1 MDSYLAVSYRES
13 MADDEEDLSGAI
25 EGPLWTERHAP
36 ELSDLPQPQVREHLE
51 SVVSEPMN
59 LLVHGPPGA
68 GKTAAV
74 RALADELHENPDAD
88 LVEINV
94 ADFFDMTKKE
104 VSQDPRFARFI
115 DSKRRRESSKAD
127 LINHVLKESASYAP
141 VSGSYK
147 TVLLDNAEGVRED
160 FQQALR
166 RVMEQ
171 YYEATQFVIA
181 TRQPSALIPPIR
193 SRCFPVAVRKPTH
206 DETVAVLED
215 IATAEGADFDAEGIE
230 YVAGYA
236 DGDLREAILAAQTT
250 SEQEGEITM
259 NAAYEVLG
267 SLGADER
274 VQEMITAAEAG
285 EFTDARSTLDDLLVD
300 EGYSGGEVLEDVL
313 AVARSRYS
321 GDRLAEV
328 HRLAGDVDVDLSA
341 GTNDRLHVSHLLAD
355 LGELVA
361 GE

>member
-1 MDSYLAVSYRES
+1 
-13 MADDEEDLSGAI
+13 MADEDGDDGTAAV
-25 EGPLWTERHAP
+25 EGPLWTETHAP
-36 ELSDLPQPQVREHLE
+36 ALDDLPQPNVREHLQ

-59 LLVHGPPGA
+59 LLVHGPKGA

-74 RALADELHENPDAD
+74 RALADELHENPEAD

-104 VSQDPRFARFI
+104 VSEDDRFSRFI

-127 LINHVLKESASYAP
+127 LINHVLKESASYQP

-147 TVLLDNAEGVRED
+147 TILLDNAEGVRED

-193 SRCFPVAVRKPTH
+193 SRCFPLPVRAPTH
-206 DETVAVLED
+206 AETVAVLEA
-215 IATAEGADFDAEGIE
+215 IADAEGADYDDEGIE

-250 SEQEGEITM
+250 HEQEGEITM

-267 SLGADER
+267 SLGVDER

-285 EFTDARSTLDDLLVD
+285 EFTDARKTLDDLLVD
-300 EGYSGGEVLEDVL
+300 EGHSGHEVLEDVL
-313 AVARSRYS
+313 AVARSRYA
-321 GDRLAEV
+321 GDRLAAV
-328 HRLAGDVDVDLSA
+328 HRLAGEVDTDLA
-341 GTNDRLHVSHLLAD
+341 EGTNDRLHVSHLLAE
-355 LGELVA
+355 LGELA
-361 GE
+361 DG

>member
-1 MDSYLAVSYRES
+1 MAEADES
-13 MADDEEDLSGAI
+13 EAPSGVD
-25 EGPLWTERHAP
+25 GPLWTEVHAP
-36 ELSDLPQPQVREHLE
+36 GIDDLPQPEVRDSLR

-59 LLVHGPPGA
+59 LLVHGPKGA

-74 RALADELHENPDAD
+74 RALARELHDDPDAD

-104 VSQDPRFARFI
+104 VSQDPRFRRFI
-115 DSKRRRESSKAD
+115 DAKRRRESSKAD

-141 VSGSYK
+141 VSGSFK

-193 SRCFPVAVRKPTH
+193 SRCFPVPMRAPTH
-206 DETVAVLED
+206 EETVAVLERVAD
-215 IATAEGADFDAEGIE
+215 AEGVTYDEEGIE

-236 DGDLREAILAAQTT
+236 DGDLRTAILAAQTT
-250 SEQEGEITM
+250 HEQEGEITM

-267 SLGADER
+267 SLGVDER
-274 VQEMITAAEAG
+274 VQEMLTAAEAG

-300 EGYSGGEVLEDVL
+300 EGHSGREVLSDVL
-313 AVARSRYS
+313 VVARSRYS
-321 GDRLAEV
+321 GGNLARV
-328 HRLAGDVDVDLSA
+328 HRLAGEIDLDLQE
-341 GTNDRLHVSHLLAD
+341 GTNDRLHVSHLLAE
-355 LGELVA
+355 LGQFDA